1 MAKRNH
7 LRLLGDKQLKEVGSV
22 KFNYGFPASKE
33 EEEITPNYTYMAE
46 SLRQSTVRHFLV
58 IIFNLC
64 CGNLKR

>member
-33 EEEITPNYTYMAE
+33 EEEITPNLDLYA
-46 SLRQSTVRHFLV
+46 
-58 IIFNLC
+58 
-64 CGNLKR
+64 